1 MHLCF
6 DFIITTMRV
15 RLCGGRESVWTF
27 CVSNNFMTSPPLPAL
42 ENRAK
47 VEVPVGLLAFSVGAI
62 VANIYYAQPLLAEMA
77 RTFGVSV
84 SRIGFVAMLSQIG
97 TATGMFLFV
106 PLGDNH
112 ERRSLISMLLLAS
125 SVSLCAMAGAR
136 NILWLE
142 LSAFAVGA
150 TASTVHVVVPL
161 AAQLAP
167 EERRGRVVGTVL
179 GGLLLGILLART
191 FSGFAAS
198 LFGWRSVYG
207 IAAVA
212 MLILAL
218 LLRVRLPECPPQHR
232 LTWVQ
237 LIRSIGDLVKKY
249 ATLREAALLGA
260 TLFCAFSA
268 FWTTLVFLLQAPPY
282 HYGPSVAGMFGLVGA
297 AGALCA
303 PFAGHVI
310 DRQGPRSTILAA
322 LVTTL
327 ASFVLMAALGKMLV
341 GLIVGVVLLDLGV
354 QAGHVAN
361 QTRIYSIDP
370 AARSRLNTV
379 YMFLYFVGGA
389 LGSYFGAICWVQWG
403 WIGVCGLAIAVL
415 AGSLGTYLA
424 CSL

>member
-1 MHLCF
+1 MP
-6 DFIITTMRV
+6 
-15 RLCGGRESVWTF
+15 S
-27 CVSNNFMTSPPLPAL
+27 LPAQAVDTGAEL
-42 ENRAK
+42 R
-47 VEVPVGLLAFSVGAI
+47 VPVGLLAFSVGAI

-77 RTFGVSV
+77 RTFDVSV
-84 SRIGFVAMLSQIG
+84 TRIGFVAMLSQIG
-97 TATGMFLFV
+97 TATGMFFFV

-112 ERRSLISMLLLAS
+112 ERRSLISWLLVAASISLAS
-125 SVSLCAMAGAR
+125 MAAAP
-136 NILWLE
+136 NILFLE

-167 EERRGRVVGTVL
+167 EARRGRVVGTVL

-198 LFGWRSVYG
+198 LFGWRSVYS
-207 IAAVA
+207 IASAG
-212 MLILAL
+212 MLVVAL
-218 LLRVRLPECPPQHR
+218 LLRVRLPQCPPLHR
-232 LTWVQ
+232 LSWVQ
-237 LIRSIGDLVKKY
+237 LIQSIGSLIRKHG
-249 ATLREAALLGA
+249 TLREAALLGA

-268 FWTTLVFLLQAPPY
+268 FWTTLVFLLQTPPY

-303 PFAGHVI
+303 PFAGHLI

-327 ASFVLMAALGKMLV
+327 ASFVLLAAAGKIMV

-389 LGSYFGAICWVQWG
+389 LGSYFGAICWVHWG
-403 WIGVCGLAIAVL
+403 WVGVCGLAMAVL
-415 AGSLGTYLA
+415 TASLGTYLA
-424 CSL
+424 VGFR